1 MKKFL
6 TFVFALTIVFYLSN
20 VSTFAQGRGTGNG
33 PAVSGGH
40 GPDTNSST
48 SDHGKS
54 TDHANTT
61 HTQTKSANN
70 TKLIDRINTDTK
82 FRDRLNAL
90 LPTEWTT
97 ANPPKTL
104 ADAAAGFTNQGRFV
118 SFLHVSKN
126 LGLNY
131 TQWTEMRDKLAAGG
145 SLGKCI
151 HDVKPELSQTQI
163 NVQVQTAEKQAKED
177 LKTNTTS

>member
-20 VSTFAQGRGTGNG
+20 VSTFAQGRGNGNG

-40 GPDTNSST
+40 GPDTDHST

-61 HTQTKSANN
+61 TGQTKSTNGDR
-70 TKLIDRINTDTK
+70 LIERINTDTK
-82 FRDRLNAL
+82 FSQRLTAL
-90 LPTEWTT
+90 LPTQWTT

-131 TQWTEMRDKLAAGG
+131 TQWSDMRAKLATGE
-145 SLGKCI
+145 SLGKAI

-177 LKTNTTS
+177 LKTNTAS

>member
-20 VSTFAQGRGTGNG
+20 VSTFAQVRGNGNG

-40 GPDTNSST
+40 GPDTDHGT

-61 HTQTKSANN
+61 HTQTKSTSE

-82 FRDRLNAL
+82 FRDRLTAL
-90 LPTEWTT
+90 LPMGSTM
-97 ANPPKTL
+97 TL
-104 ADAAAGFTNQGRFV
+104 VQAADGFKNEGQFIA
-118 SFLHVSKN
+118 FLHVSKN
-126 LGLNY
+126 LGL
-131 TQWTEMRDKLAAGG
+131 TLDQWTKMRTGMTTG
-145 SLGKCI
+145 QSLGKAL
-151 HDVKPELSQTQI
+151 HDADPKLSQVQI
-163 NVQVQTAEKQAKED
+163 TAEVQKGEKQAKGD
-177 LKTNTTS
+177 QKPNTHS